1 LPRSFRLLILLGLA
15 GLLSLV
21 IAHEIVG
28 YLRFARQERGIAA
41 HAEQIFRSPT
51 SFVAGNPQGD
61 VSVVAFLDYN
71 CPYCRQGAPDL
82 AKLIEKDNNVR
93 LVLKELPV
101 LGKDSEDVARIALA
115 AIPQGKYFE
124 LHQRL
129 FAEPGRATKAKAL
142 RLASELGL
150 DVDRL
155 EADMDDPS
163 VTATLL
169 ENTRLARDVGVR
181 GVPFYLVGN
190 EVLGDGKDLY
200 GRLAQAV
207 AGIRENGC
215 QAAC

>member
-1 LPRSFRLLILLGLA
+1 MPRSFRLLILLGLA

-21 IAHEIVG
+21 IAYEIVG
-28 YLRFARQERGIAA
+28 YLRSARQERGIAA

-142 RLASELGL
+142 RIASELGL

-169 ENTRLARDVGVR
+169 ENTRLARDVGVK
-181 GVPFYLVGN
+181 GVPFYLVGD